1 MWRVQKTHLLP
12 CPRGGRWNMGPG
24 KNTNALERISPSNT
38 TKNHNTT
45 LEQKENDNF
54 PETNPEITEIYN
66 LNGREFKAVVRKKL
80 AELQENSER
89 HFNELWN
96 KINKQK
102 EYDIKEMEAHRAG
115 SVSEWLSSCAPLW
128 RPRVQI
134 LGADMAPPLIR
145 PP

>member
-1 MWRVQKTHLLP
+1 
-12 CPRGGRWNMGPG
+12 MGPG
-24 KNTNALERISPSNT
+24 KNTNALERISPSNA

-54 PETNPEITEIYN
+54 PETNPEITEIYT

-102 EYDIKEMEAHRAG
+102 EYDTKGMEAHRAG
-115 SVSEWLSSCAPLW
+115 SVSEWLRDYGGPFVSHAW
-128 RPRVQI
+128 RKLKKSQRGRDRLSWAGP
-134 LGADMAPPLIR
+134 
-145 PP
+145 